1 MPTFTQVELITD
13 TDGKARFIERQLLL
27 DQGSDKARL
36 SQILPVEGLQLRHS
50 PVGFRSDF
58 HCTTA
63 PQWVFILSGLMD
75 IGLQDGTVRRFAPG
89 MHFLSADTLPA
100 DAVFDA
106 SLHGHWSCQ
115 AGDEPLVTLF
125 VKVPIS
131 SFASVAQLHI
141 KIS

>member
-1 MPTFTQVELITD
+1 MPTFIQVELITD
-13 TDGKARFIERQLLL
+13 TDGKARFIERGLPL
-27 DQGSDKARL
+27 DQGSEQARL
-36 SQILPVEGLQLRHS
+36 SQILPAEGLQLRHS

-75 IGLQDGTVRRFAPG
+75 IGLQDGQVRRFAAG

-100 DAVFDA
+100 GVAFDA
-106 SLHGHWSCQ
+106 RVHGHWSCQ

-125 VKVPIS
+125 VKVPVAG
-131 SFASVAQLHI
+131 FASVAQLHT
-141 KIS
+141 KVS